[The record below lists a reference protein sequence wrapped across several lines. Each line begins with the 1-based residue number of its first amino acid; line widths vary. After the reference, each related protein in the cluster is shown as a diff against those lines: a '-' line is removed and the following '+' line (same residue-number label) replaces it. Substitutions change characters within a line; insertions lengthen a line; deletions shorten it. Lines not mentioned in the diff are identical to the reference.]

1 MQVHIA
7 IRFSFFSIKYF
18 IFSHSLLPF
27 FTGIWARRIWA
38 IWAKPFRHCLIKCKN
53 TFTITTW
60 DEWVKEIA
68 IQVRQVRKEFC
79 MYKILFYLCLGSVSV
94 RSAVIHLQPNLYN
107 LAFMRDWKLKHKI
120 SIRLEIYDLKCGKMK
135 RFFFFFL
142 WFYPWAN
149 LLVYRLHF
157 ELK

>member
-1 MQVHIA
+1 MFAILNLKLRKKYDNQGQCFRKFKRILPTVQVHIA
-7 IRFSFFSIKYF
+7 IRFSFFFYQIF
-18 IFSHSLLPF
+18 HFFSHSLLPF

-79 MYKILFYLCLGSVSV
+79 MYKLLFCLCLGSV
-94 RSAVIHLQPNLYN
+94 RSAVKHLQNILYN
-107 LAFMRDWKLKHKI
+107 LTIIHDWKWKHKI
-120 SIRLEIYDLKCGKMK
+120 
-135 RFFFFFL
+135 
-142 WFYPWAN
+142 
-149 LLVYRLHF
+149 
-157 ELK
+157 

>member
-1 MQVHIA
+1 MDFFRKTNLNFRPIMFAILIVTLRKKYENQGQCFRKFKRILPTVQVHISPFY
-7 IRFSFFSIKYF
+7 IILYFFSN
-18 IFSHSLLPF
+18 SLLPF

-79 MYKILFYLCLGSVSV
+79 MYKILSSLCLGSVSV
-94 RSAVIHLQPNLYN
+94 RSTVIHLQPY
-107 LAFMRDWKLKHKI
+107 I
-120 SIRLEIYDLKCGKMK
+120 YTGLES
-135 RFFFFFL
+135 
-142 WFYPWAN
+142 W
-149 LLVYRLHF
+149 
-157 ELK
+157 